1 MKLFKSHFWYTKSQ
15 RNGIFFLIILIVLL
29 QAIYVFVNFHEEET
43 EDLDKNELAVF
54 LKEIDS
60 LREDKLKKKGPK
72 LYPFNPNYISDYKGS
87 KLGMSID
94 EIDRLHEFRKRGRFI
109 NSKKEFQ
116 QVTKI
121 SDSLF
126 FKIAPYFKFPDWV
139 TKRNL
144 KKRND
149 AENIIRSSAKQK
161 EFEEVIK
168 FSSIDINKVTLRDVV
183 NCVGDQELAQKLLNY
198 RSRIQGF
205 TFVSQLNEVSGIK
218 DNVVRK
224 LRSTFKIL
232 HKPQILK
239 VNVNTATFK
248 EVLRNPYIDYILCKK
263 IFDYKEEVAE
273 IQNIAEL
280 KNISGFPLKKYARIV
295 LYLEAK

>member
-29 QAIYVFVNFHEEET
+29 QVIYVFVNFHEEET
-43 EDLDKNELAVF
+43 EGLDKKELAVF
-54 LKEIDS
+54 FKEIDS
-60 LREDKLKKKGPK
+60 LREDKLQNKKLK

-94 EIDRLHEFRKRGRFI
+94 EIDRLHEFRKSGRFI
-109 NSKKEFQ
+109 NSKEEFQ

-126 FKIAPYFKFPDWV
+126 FKITPYFKFPDWV

-144 KKRND
+144 KKRNE
-149 AENIIRSSAKQK
+149 AKNISESSTELK
-161 EFEEVIK
+161 EFEEVVK
-168 FSSIDINKVTLRDVV
+168 FSTIDINKATLRDVV
-183 NCVGDQELAQKLLNY
+183 ICVGDQELAQKLLNY
-198 RSRIQGF
+198 RSKIQGF
-205 TFVSQLNEVSGIK
+205 TFATQLNEVFGIK
-218 DNVVRK
+218 DNVVKK
-224 LRSTFKIL
+224 LWSTFKIL

-248 EVLRNPYIDYILCKK
+248 EVLRNPYIDYTLCKK